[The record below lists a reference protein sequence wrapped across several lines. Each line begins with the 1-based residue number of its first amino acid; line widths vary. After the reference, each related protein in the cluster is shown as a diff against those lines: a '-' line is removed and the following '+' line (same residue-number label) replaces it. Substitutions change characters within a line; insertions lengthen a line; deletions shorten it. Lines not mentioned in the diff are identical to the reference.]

1 MLVDNDMRNIK
12 IKNKFFEKAKKVH
25 GDKYDYSLVEYV
37 NAKTK
42 VKIICPKH
50 GVFEQVPDS
59 HIRNH
64 GCKYCNGGTAL
75 NTNSFVERAI
85 KIHGNKYD
93 YSKVKYINNRTKI
106 NLICK
111 EHGEFLQSPMEHLS
125 SYGCWNCGILKRS
138 KSKTSNVDEFIKK
151 SILKHGNKY
160 NYSKTKY
167 KNSKTKVEI
176 ICKNHGSF
184 FQTCNSHLSGSGCP
198 VCGESKGEKKI
209 GLFLEKNKLNFDK
222 QKTFDDCIGHKSGRK
237 LPFDFYIN
245 KYNICIEYDGEYHFK
260 PWRLYFDKNKAEDKF
275 NELKIRDEIKTKYC
289 EKKGINLLRISYFEI
304 KNIDKIISN
313 YLLKTT

>member
-1 MLVDNDMRNIK
+1 MRNIK

-93 YSKVKYINNRTKI
+93 YSKVKYVNNRTKI

-176 ICKNHGSF
+176 I
-184 FQTCNSHLSGSGCP
+184 
-198 VCGESKGEKKI
+198 
-209 GLFLEKNKLNFDK
+209 
-222 QKTFDDCIGHKSGRK
+222 
-237 LPFDFYIN
+237 
-245 KYNICIEYDGEYHFK
+245 
-260 PWRLYFDKNKAEDKF
+260 
-275 NELKIRDEIKTKYC
+275 
-289 EKKGINLLRISYFEI
+289 
-304 KNIDKIISN
+304 
-313 YLLKTT
+313 